1 MAFCVV
7 ADKTMLDNI
16 DRKRVLKMEFVIFM
30 IYSINI
36 LILRL
41 WATTFAILRVI
52 EHPTSLI
59 LMTRLLLSW

>member
-7 ADKTMLDNI
+7 ADKNDVGQYRQKARFKNGVCDFHYLLN
-16 DRKRVLKMEFVIFM
+16 
-30 IYSINI
+30 NI

-52 EHPTSLI
+52 IEHPIEITSLI
-59 LMTRLLLSW
+59 LMT